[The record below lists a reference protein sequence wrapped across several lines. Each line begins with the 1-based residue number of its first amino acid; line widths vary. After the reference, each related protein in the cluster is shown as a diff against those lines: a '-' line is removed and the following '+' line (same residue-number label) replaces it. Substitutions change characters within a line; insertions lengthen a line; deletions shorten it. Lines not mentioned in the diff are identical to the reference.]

1 MFGMI
6 FDPTYLLL
14 VALPTMVLSGLAQR
28 YVRSSYAKWL
38 QQRNTMG
45 LTGADVARRIM
56 SAAPELRGVRL
67 EGTPGEL
74 SDHFDP
80 RDNTVR
86 MSPSIAQQPSVASM
100 AIVAH
105 ELGHA
110 QQYAEKSA
118 LISLRQFLLPAVQL
132 SPNIAYGLILFGII
146 AQATGLLWLGILFFG
161 ITVVFM
167 LLTLPVEIDAS
178 RRGLVL
184 LRQAGL
190 MQTETDSG
198 GSRQVLTAAALT
210 YVAAAV
216 SSLLTLL
223 YYVMLAQRSNND

>member
-1 MFGMI
+1 MIGM
-6 FDPTYLLL
+6 FDPTYLFI
-14 VALPTMVLSGLAQR
+14 VMLPTVILSGLAQW
-28 YVRSSYAKWL
+28 YVQSAYGKWSQL
-38 QQRNTMG
+38 RNTAG
-45 LTGADVARRIM
+45 LAGADVARRIM
-56 SAAPELRGVRL
+56 GAAPELRGVRL

-80 RDNTVR
+80 RSNTVR
-86 MSPSIAQQPSVASM
+86 MSPGIAQRPSVASM

-110 QQYAEKSA
+110 QQYAEKSP
-118 LISLRQFLLPAVQL
+118 LISARQLLLPAVQIG
-132 SPNIAYGLILFGII
+132 PNVAYGLILFGLI
-146 AQATGLLWLGILFFG
+146 AQASGLLWLGIIVFG
-161 ITVVFM
+161 LSVLFM

-178 RRGLVL
+178 RRGLAL

-198 GSRQVLTAAALT
+198 GSREVLTAAALT

-223 YYVMLAQRSNND
+223 YYVMLAQRSNRD

>member
-1 MFGMI
+1 MF
-6 FDPTYLLL
+6 FDPAYLLF
-14 VALPTMVLSGLAQR
+14 VALPTMLLSGLAQW
-28 YVRSSYAKWL
+28 YVRSSYNKWL
-38 QQRNTMG
+38 GQRNTMG
-45 LTGADVARRIM
+45 LTGAEAARRIIG
-56 SAAPELRGVRL
+56 AAPELRAVRL

-86 MSPSIAQQPSVASM
+86 MSPNIAQKPSVASM

-118 LISLRQFLLPAVQL
+118 LISLRQFLLPAVQF
-132 SPNIAYGLILFGII
+132 SPNVAYGLILFGII
-146 AQATGLLWLGILFFG
+146 AQASGLLWLGIIIFG
-161 ITVVFM
+161 LTVVFM

-178 RRGLVL
+178 RRGLIL

-223 YYVMLAQRSNND
+223 YYVMLAQRSDD

>member
-1 MFGMI
+1 MLGML

-14 VALPTMVLSGLAQR
+14 VALPTMLLSGLAQW

-38 QQRNTMG
+38 GERNTLG
-45 LTGADVARRIM
+45 LSGTDVARRIIGVT
-56 SAAPELRGVRL
+56 SELSGVRL
-67 EGTPGEL
+67 ESTPGEL

-86 MSPSIAQQPSVASM
+86 MSPNIAQKPSVASM

-110 QQYAEKSA
+110 QQYAEKSL
-118 LISLRQFLLPAVQL
+118 LITLRQFLMPAVQV
-132 SPNIAYGLILFGII
+132 SPNIAYGLILFGIL
-146 AQATGLLWLGILFFG
+146 ARATGLLWLGILVFG
-161 ITVVFM
+161 LTVVFM

-178 RRGLVL
+178 RRGLIL

-190 MQTETDSG
+190 MQTDTDSG
-198 GSRQVLTAAALT
+198 GARSVLTAAALT

-216 SSLLTLL
+216 SSLLTLF
-223 YYVMLAQRSNND
+223 YYVMLAQRRR

>member
-1 MFGMI
+1 MFFDPAYMI
-6 FDPTYLLL
+6 F
-14 VALPTMVLSGLAQR
+14 VALPTLVLSGLAQW
-28 YVRSSYAKWL
+28 YVRSSYNHWL
-38 QQRNTMG
+38 KQRNTMG
-45 LTGADVARRIM
+45 LSGAEVAQRIM
-56 SAAPELRGVRL
+56 RAAPELRTVRL

-80 RDNTVR
+80 RGNIVR

-118 LISLRQFLLPAVQL
+118 LIAVRQFLLPAVQL
-132 SPNIAYGLILFGII
+132 SPNIAYGLILFGLFT
-146 AQATGLLWLGILFFG
+146 QATGLLWLGILVFG
-161 ITVVFM
+161 LSVVFM
-167 LLTLPVEIDAS
+167 VLTLPVEIDAS
-178 RRGLVL
+178 RRGLAL

-190 MQTETDSG
+190 MQTDSDSG

-210 YVAAAV
+210 YIAAAV
-216 SSLLTLL
+216 SSVLTLL
-223 YYVMLAQRSNND
+223 YYVMLAQRSSSND

>member
-1 MFGMI
+1 MF
-6 FDPTYLLL
+6 FDPMYLLL
-14 VALPTMVLSGLAQR
+14 VALPTMVLSGLAQW
-28 YVRSSYAKWL
+28 YVRSSYSKWL

-45 LTGADVARRIM
+45 LSGAEVAQRIM
-56 SAAPELRGVRL
+56 RAAPELRDVRL

-80 RDNTVR
+80 RGNVVR
-86 MSPSIAQQPSVASM
+86 MSPGIAQQPSVASM

-110 QQYAEKSA
+110 QQYAEKSS

-132 SPNIAYGLILFGII
+132 SPNVAYGLILFGVIT
-146 AQATGLLWLGILFFG
+146 QATGLLWLGIAAFG
-161 ITVVFM
+161 LTVVFM

-178 RRGLVL
+178 RRGLAL

-216 SSLLTLL
+216 SSLLTLF
-223 YYVMLAQRSNND
+223 YYVMLAQRSGNND

>member
-1 MFGMI
+1 MF
-6 FDPTYLLL
+6 FDPTYLLF
-14 VALPTMVLSGLAQR
+14 VALPTILLSGLAQW

-38 QQRNTMG
+38 AQRNTLG
-45 LTGADVARRIM
+45 LTGTDVARRIIGVT
-56 SAAPELRGVRL
+56 SELRDVRL
-67 EGTPGEL
+67 ESIAGEL

-86 MSPSIAQQPSVASM
+86 MSGNIAQKPSVASM

-110 QQYAEKSA
+110 QQYAEKSV
-118 LISLRQFLLPAVQL
+118 LISLRQFLLPAVQF
-132 SPNIAYGLILFGII
+132 SPNIAYGLILFGILMR
-146 AQATGLLWLGILFFG
+146 ATGLLWLGILVFG
-161 ITVVFM
+161 LTVIFM

-178 RRGLVL
+178 RRGLIL
-184 LRQAGL
+184 LREAGL
-190 MQTETDSG
+190 MQTDTDSG
-198 GSRQVLTAAALT
+198 GARQVLTAAALT

-223 YYVMLAQRSNND
+223 YYVMVAQRRR

>member
-1 MFGMI
+1 MFGMM

-14 VALPTMVLSGLAQR
+14 VALPTMLLSGLAQW

-38 QQRNTMG
+38 GQRNTMG
-45 LTGADVARRIM
+45 LNGSDVARRIIG
-56 SAAPELRGVRL
+56 ATPELRGVRL

-86 MSPSIAQQPSVASM
+86 MSPSIAQKPSVASM

-110 QQYAEKSA
+110 QQYAEKSV
-118 LISLRQFLLPAVQL
+118 LISLRQFLLPAVQF

-146 AQATGLLWLGILFFG
+146 AQATGLLWLGIIVFG
-161 ITVVFM
+161 LTVVFM

-178 RRGLVL
+178 RRGLIL
-184 LRQAGL
+184 LQQAGL
-190 MQTETDSG
+190 IQTETDSG

-223 YYVMLAQRSNND
+223 YYVMLAQRSDD

>member
-1 MFGMI
+1 ML

-14 VALPTMVLSGLAQR
+14 VALPTMLLSGLAQW

-38 QQRNTMG
+38 GERNTLG
-45 LTGADVARRIM
+45 LSGTDVARRIIGVT
-56 SAAPELRGVRL
+56 SELSGVRL
-67 EGTPGEL
+67 ESTPGEL

-86 MSPSIAQQPSVASM
+86 MSPNIAQKPSVASM

-110 QQYAEKSA
+110 QQYAEKSL
-118 LISLRQFLLPAVQL
+118 LITLRQFLMPAVQV
-132 SPNIAYGLILFGII
+132 SPNIAYGLILFGIL
-146 AQATGLLWLGILFFG
+146 ARATGLLWLGILVFG
-161 ITVVFM
+161 LTVVFM

-178 RRGLVL
+178 RRGLIL

-190 MQTETDSG
+190 MQTDTDSG
-198 GSRQVLTAAALT
+198 GARSVLTAAALT

-216 SSLLTLL
+216 SSLLTLF
-223 YYVMLAQRSNND
+223 YYVMLAQRRR